1 MLRTSNILVS
11 SSWKRLSA
19 MSRNQLRQNR
29 SLSSKESTVTNKP
42 TSGSQLPSSKL
53 PPKGGD
59 GGGGGFFV
67 FTVTAAAGIAYL
79 AYEKENGNAT
89 AEHIASQPYVNL
101 VVDPM
106 ISLLKAAGFLPPV
119 ASTPAAPAAEKES
132 YHHKTTEE
140 VIQESHK
147 QDPYVLPDQP
157 AATKSERADK
167 SKEVD
172 SVITTEE
179 EEEEE
184 EEVEL
189 PVNNTSSIEES
200 IAESVFNE
208 LHYSTASSSD
218 SVDSSQALAE
228 TTEPQTAEN
237 NEERTES
244 HTVASNT
251 LLPEV
256 ATEISLHST
265 SGASSTAA
273 SRDILQAAIKSS
285 VALRQEL
292 EQLMLK
298 DVQNMDATA
307 LRVRVTQL
315 ATELFERLSWENLRL
330 NHAMTQ
336 VEEEMRE
343 RYERLL
349 KKQRQELEFEVE
361 KLLFEKDK
369 ALAESSG
376 AQQHALE
383 EKYAQQMQQAIKA
396 QAEGFQATL
405 QQSLKEQEVSL
416 LSDFQSQANQHHAF
430 LRKQHNDEL
439 LQTQQAIESL
449 RQEVQA
455 AQQILQSLGTTMDET
470 IQSHSIA
477 TAILTLESMLS
488 QPAALLRKSYSMLA
502 SASSSSSFTNSSQ
515 NHSTAKSPIKEQWDH
530 VRSLAQGDAL
540 VVSIVQSLPARVQE
554 NDALTVPELQV
565 RFAVMREEARK
576 AALAP
581 EQAPKMLG
589 QLIGTVLAKVSS
601 SPSGYLAGPGV
612 EECLARAAFHLER
625 GKLKDAVREVAS
637 MEGYAKVLAQDWLTL
652 AQDRL
657 LVDQAVCALKADSIL
672 RHRRFTV
679 SEK

>member
-1 MLRTSNILVS
+1 
-11 SSWKRLSA
+11 
-19 MSRNQLRQNR
+19 MSRSQLRQNR
-29 SLSSKESTVTNKP
+29 SFSSKESTAASKSSSTAASKP
-42 TSGSQLPSSKL
+42 PSSNL
-53 PPKGGD
+53 PPKK
-59 GGGGGFFV
+59 GGGGGGGGV
-67 FTVTAAAGIAYL
+67 FLLTATAAAGIAYL
-79 AYEKENGNAT
+79 AYEKENGNPT

-106 ISLLKAAGFLPPV
+106 VSLLKSAGFLPPV
-119 ASTPAAPAAEKES
+119 TSISNGTTTVKES

-140 VIQESHK
+140 IIEESHK

-157 AATKSERADK
+157 TTPAAEP
-167 SKEVD
+167 EHV
-172 SVITTEE
+172 EE
-179 EEEEE
+179 
-184 EEVEL
+184 
-189 PVNNTSSIEES
+189 TSD
-200 IAESVFNE
+200 AESVAETEEDFVIVTPPPIE
-208 LHYSTASSSD
+208 EAVPEPAVDEHHSHSTLSSD
-218 SVDSSQALAE
+218 SVDSSPVPP
-228 TTEPQTAEN
+228 TEEIPQVAEN
-237 NEERTES
+237 HAEGDAS
-244 HTVASNT
+244 HTAASHS

-256 ATEISLHST
+256 ATEISLHSPSAT
-265 SGASSTAA
+265 TA
-273 SRDILQAAIKSS
+273 SRDILQAANKSS
-285 VALRQEL
+285 IALRHEL
-292 EQLMLK
+292 EELMLK
-298 DVQNMDATA
+298 DVQSMDANA

-369 ALAESSG
+369 VLAESSG

-383 EKYAQQMQQAIKA
+383 AKYSQQMQQAIKA

-405 QQSLKEQEVSL
+405 QQSLKAQEETL

-439 LQTQQAIESL
+439 LRTQQSIESL

-455 AQQILQSLGTTMDET
+455 AQQILDSLGTTMDET

-477 TAILTLESMLS
+477 TAVLTLESMLS
-488 QPAALLRKSYSMLA
+488 QPAALLRKSHNLLA
-502 SASSSSSFTNSSQ
+502 APSSPAASSSSSQPKT
-515 NHSTAKSPIKEQWDH
+515 HLSPIKEQWER
-530 VRSLAQGDAL
+530 VRNLAHGDDL
-540 VVSIVQSLPARVQE
+540 VVSILQGLPSRVQE
-554 NDALTVPELQV
+554 HGALTVPELQV

-625 GKLKDAVREVAS
+625 GKLKEAVREVAS

-652 AQDRL
+652 AEDRL
-657 LVDQAVCALKADSIL
+657 LVDQAVRALKADSIV
-672 RHRRFTV
+672 RHRQFTAT
-679 SEK
+679 EKE